1 MAETDERRDLTE
13 QQGAFRQRL
22 LPNGGALLPLRCCL
36 LSGGQSR
43 RMGRDKAL
51 LPHPEGGTWLQRT
64 LDLLARLEAPVT
76 LLSRH
81 RRHLEVA
88 ASLGHTA
95 LAEPPPHEGP
105 LPALAR
111 LMQQHPDQRLL
122 LCPVDMPQL
131 SLAALETLLSAA
143 QQDPGVIH
151 LAHDGRRSQPLLGI
165 YPSTPGL
172 RRSLDSRLTAGERR
186 LQRWLAG
193 ECCRA
198 VILDPIALRNINDPK
213 ELHNLQPWLCRGP
226 STTSDAHWGCC
237 DCR

>member
-1 MAETDERRDLTE
+1 M
-13 QQGAFRQRL
+13 
-22 LPNGGALLPLRCCL
+22 
-36 LSGGQSR
+36 GQ
-43 RMGRDKAL
+43 DKAQ
-51 LPHPEGGTWLQRT
+51 LPHPEGGTWLRRT
-64 LDLLARLEAPVT
+64 LGLLARLEAPVT

-81 RRHLEVA
+81 RQHLEVA
-88 ASLGHTA
+88 VALGHTA

-131 SLAALETLLSAA
+131 TLTALETLLLAA
-143 QQDPGVIH
+143 DQDPSAIH

-186 LQRWLAG
+186 LQQWLAG

-198 VILDPIALRNINDPK
+198 VILDPIALCNINEPQ
-213 ELHNLQPWLCRGP
+213 ELHNLQAWFCRGP
-226 STTSDAHWGCC
+226 STSSDAHWGCC